1 MSKNIFND
9 DETYLKWIN
18 SIPECPNPP
27 KEFERIMARKRRKLF
42 RAIHK
47 ASKRSS
53 RRKIFSFR
61 YILAPI
67 CCLLV
72 FIVPISIYAAVR
84 TDFIGTFISNPSI
97 DAAAGSDPHFIE
109 ENVQFDRTETPAISS
124 RVADANSFGRDIVY
138 TSVTDVP
145 VKKEEASF
153 SIPDFTFNAQD
164 IAVFTQ
170 KNAQGWYLKKGE
182 TLRVSLTINPY
193 FSGSD
198 GTGEH
203 LYFGYL
209 LNGVYHETDYKKS
222 TEFSF
227 TITAP
232 EDGFYYPAVQNLS
245 ISYIKVV
252 SGDII

>member
-1 MSKNIFND
+1 MNKNIFND
-9 DETYLKWIN
+9 DETYLKWAN
-18 SIPECPNPP
+18 SIPEYPNPP
-27 KEFERIMARKRRKLF
+27 KKFQRIMARKRKKLF
-42 RAIHK
+42 RSIHK
-47 ASKRSS
+47 ASKRSR

-84 TDFIGTFISNPSI
+84 TNFIGTFISNPSI
-97 DAAAGSDPHFIE
+97 DAAADSDPHFIE
-109 ENVQFDRTETPAISS
+109 EGVRLDSTEKPIISS
-124 RVADANSFGRDIVY
+124 RVADANSFGKDIIY
-138 TSVTDVP
+138 TSVTDVS

-153 SIPDFTFNAQD
+153 SVPDFTFNAQD

-170 KNAQGWYLKKGE
+170 ENAQGWYLKKGE
-182 TLRVSLTINPY
+182 TLTVLLTINPY

-203 LYFGYL
+203 LCFGYL
-209 LNGVYHETDYKKS
+209 FNGIYYEINYKKS

-252 SGDII
+252 SGAII

>member
-1 MSKNIFND
+1 
-9 DETYLKWIN
+9 
-18 SIPECPNPP
+18 
-27 KEFERIMARKRRKLF
+27 MARKRKKLF

-47 ASKRSS
+47 ASKRSR

-72 FIVPISIYAAVR
+72 FIVPLSIYAAVH
-84 TDFIGTFISNPSI
+84 TNFIGTFISNPSV
-97 DAAAGSDPHFIE
+97 DAAADSDPHFIDE
-109 ENVQFDRTETPAISS
+109 STQIDRSEAPKINS
-124 RVADANSFGRDIVY
+124 RVADANSFGKDIIY

-153 SIPDFTFNAQD
+153 SVPDFTFNAQD

-170 KNAQGWYLKKGE
+170 ENAQGWYLKKGE
-182 TLRVSLTINPY
+182 TLTVLLTINPY

-203 LYFGYL
+203 LCFEYL

-222 TEFSF
+222 TEFTF

-232 EDGFYYPAVQNLS
+232 EDGFYYPAVQNMS
-245 ISYIKVV
+245 VSYIKVV
-252 SGDII
+252 SGNIMQGA